1 MQYKLERALSMKNS
15 ITSSLI
21 LLPYLYLFIFI
32 AILPGGEKNMVV
44 GALISIFASLA
55 VISKQNIKQ
64 NLSNYTFWI
73 VLLFTT
79 FISLKYLLQSASP
92 SMLRATL
99 SVSLLM
105 LVFPL
110 RLINQRSLMWMSF
123 VGSIALTAFIS
134 YHLLYLGTR
143 RGDLLLNAIPYSTLC
158 GTIAVLALY
167 QFIETKKLL
176 PIATTLLSVSSILIS
191 ETRGVW
197 LALLCAFSI
206 LLFIYLRT
214 QKKHWKILG
223 AMLTIFFTISFVF
236 KDQLTER
243 YEKTE
248 REYAAIQSGDYGT
261 SIGLR
266 LQMWQAATEI
276 GKRNFWIGAGSEHKK
291 VFLNLVDEELIER
304 SLAKFHPD
312 QYHNQFF
319 ENFAKMGIIGLIFTL
334 MLFFVPLY
342 YAATKRNEKSS
353 LIFSL
358 VAFYFIACLTDS
370 PLWYA
375 ETTLMYLMLIIPLC
389 NDQLSFKQKIKT
401 N

>member
-1 MQYKLERALSMKNS
+1 MKNS

-21 LLPYLYLFIFI
+21 LLPYFYLFIFI
-32 AILPGGEKNMVV
+32 AILPGGEKNMIV
-44 GALISIFASLA
+44 GSLISIFASLA
-55 VISKQNIKQ
+55 FLSKQSIKQ

-105 LVFPL
+105 LVFPIG
-110 RLINQRSLMWMSF
+110 LINQRSLMWMSF

-134 YHLLYLGTR
+134 YHLLFLGTE

-158 GTIAVLALY
+158 GTIAILGLY

-176 PIATTLLSVSSILIS
+176 PITTALLSISSILIS

-197 LALLCAFSI
+197 LALLCALSI
-206 LLFIYLRT
+206 LFFFYLRV
-214 QKKHWKILG
+214 QKKRWKILG
-223 AMLTIFFTISFVF
+223 VMLMVFCAISVLF
-236 KDQLTER
+236 KSQLVER
-243 YEKTE
+243 YENTE
-248 REYAAIQSGDYGT
+248 KEIAAMQSGYYGT

-266 LQMWQAATEI
+266 FQMWQAATEI
-276 GKRNFWIGAGSEHKK
+276 GKRNFWVGAGSEHKK
-291 VFLNLVDEELIER
+291 VFLNLVDEGLIEP

-319 ENFAKMGIIGLIFTL
+319 ENFAKMGIIGLFFTL
-334 MLFFVPLY
+334 MLFLVPLY
-342 YAATKRNEKSS
+342 YAATQRNEKSS

-389 NDQLSFKQKIKT
+389 NDQLSFKQKNKDELV
-401 N
+401 

>member
-1 MQYKLERALSMKNS
+1 MQYKLEHTLFIKKN
-15 ITSSLI
+15 IISSLI
-21 LLPYLYLFIFI
+21 LLPYFYLFTFI
-32 AILPGGEKNMVV
+32 ATLPGGEKNMVT
-44 GALISIFASLA
+44 GALISIFASLTI
-55 VISKQNIKQ
+55 ISKHNIKQ
-64 NLSNYTFWI
+64 NLSNYTFWV
-73 VLLFTT
+73 VLLFTA

-105 LVFPL
+105 LVFPI
-110 RLINQRSLMWMSF
+110 RLINHRSLMWMSF
-123 VGSIALTAFIS
+123 IGSITLTAFIS

-143 RGDLLLNAIPYSTLC
+143 RADLLLNAIPYSTIC

-167 QFIETKKLL
+167 QLIETRKLL
-176 PIATTLLSVSSILIS
+176 PIMTVLLSVSSILIS

-197 LALLCAFSI
+197 LALLCALSI
-206 LLFIYLRT
+206 LLFFYLRT
-214 QKKHWKILG
+214 QKKRWKILG
-223 AMLTIFFTISFVF
+223 VMLTIFLVVSFVF
-236 KDQLTER
+236 KDQLTKR

-266 LQMWQAATEI
+266 FQMWQAATEI
-276 GKRNFWIGAGSEHKK
+276 GKRNLWVGAGSEHKK
-291 VFLNLVDEELIER
+291 VFLSLVDEGLIEP
-304 SLAKFHPD
+304 SLAKFYPD

-334 MLFFVPLY
+334 MLFLVPLY

-389 NDQLSFKQKIKT
+389 NDQLSFKPKTKT

>member
-1 MQYKLERALSMKNS
+1 MKNN
-15 ITSSLI
+15 IINSLI
-21 LLPYLYLFIFI
+21 LLPYFYLFIFI

-44 GALISIFASLA
+44 VALISIFASLA
-55 VISKQNIKQ
+55 VVSKHSIKQ

-73 VLLFTT
+73 FLLFTA

-92 SMLRATL
+92 SMLRAAL

-105 LVFPL
+105 IIFPL
-110 RLINQRSLMWMSF
+110 KLLNQRSLMWMSF
-123 VGSIALTAFIS
+123 IGSIVLTAFIS
-134 YHLLYLGTR
+134 YHLLYLGTH

-176 PIATTLLSVSSILIS
+176 PIATTLLSISSILIS
-191 ETRGVW
+191 ETRGIW
-197 LALLCAFSI
+197 LALLCALSI
-206 LLFIYLRT
+206 LLFFYLRT
-214 QKKHWKILG
+214 QKKRWRILG
-223 AMLTIFFTISFVF
+223 AMLIVFFSISFIF
-236 KDQLTER
+236 QDQVTER
-243 YEKTE
+243 YERTE
-248 REYAAIQSGDYGT
+248 REYAAIQRGDYGT

-266 LQMWQAATEI
+266 FQMWEAATEI
-276 GKRNFWIGAGSEHKK
+276 GKRNLWVGVGSEHKK
-291 VFLNLVDEELIER
+291 VFLNLVDEGLVEP

-334 MLFFVPLY
+334 MLFLVPLY
-342 YAATKRNEKSS
+342 YAVTKRNEKSS

-375 ETTLMYLMLIIPLC
+375 ETTLMYMMLIIPLC
-389 NDQLSFKQKIKT
+389 NDQLSFKPEIKT

>member
-1 MQYKLERALSMKNS
+1 MKKNV
-15 ITSSLI
+15 INSLI
-21 LLPYLYLFIFI
+21 LLPYFYLFIFI

-44 GALISIFASLA
+44 GAVISIFTSLA
-55 VISKQNIKQ
+55 VVSKQTIKQ

-73 VLLFTT
+73 ILLFSA
-79 FISLKYLLQSASP
+79 FISLKYLFQSASP

-105 LVFPL
+105 LVFPI
-110 RLINQRSLMWMSF
+110 RLLNERSLMWMSF
-123 VGSIALTAFIS
+123 IGSIALAAFIS
-134 YHLLYLGTR
+134 YHLLYLGTHR
-143 RGDLLLNAIPYSTLC
+143 RDLLLNAIPYSTLC

-176 PIATTLLSVSSILIS
+176 PIATILLSISSILIS

-197 LALLCAFSI
+197 LAVLCSFSI
-206 LLFIYLRT
+206 LLFFYLRT
-214 QKKHWKILG
+214 QRKRWKILG
-223 AMLTIFFTISFVF
+223 VMLTVFFTVSFIF

-248 REYAAIQSGDYGT
+248 REYAAIQDGDYGT

-276 GKRNFWIGAGSEHKK
+276 GKRNFLVGAGSEHKQE
-291 VFLNLVDEELIER
+291 FFNLVDEGLIEP

-319 ENFAKMGIIGLIFTL
+319 ENFAKMGVIGLIFTL
-334 MLFFVPLY
+334 MLFLVPLY
-342 YAATKRNEKSS
+342 YAATKRNEKSI

-389 NDQLSFKQKIKT
+389 NDQLSFKPQTPNKNELI
-401 N
+401 

>member
-1 MQYKLERALSMKNS
+1 MPHNFERTLSMKNNV
-15 ITSSLI
+15 INSLI
-21 LLPYLYLFIFI
+21 LLPYFYLFIFI
-32 AILPGGEKNMVV
+32 AILPGGEKNMVI
-44 GALISIFASLA
+44 GAVISIFTSLA
-55 VISKQNIKQ
+55 VVSKQTIKQ

-73 VLLFTT
+73 IILFSA
-79 FISLKYLLQSASP
+79 FISLKYLFQSASP

-105 LVFPL
+105 LVFPI
-110 RLINQRSLMWMSF
+110 RLLNQRSLMWMSF
-123 VGSIALTAFIS
+123 IGSIALTIFIS
-134 YHLLYLGTR
+134 YHLLFLGTE
-143 RGDLLLNAIPYSTLC
+143 RGNLLLNAIPYSTLC
-158 GTIAVLALY
+158 GAIAILALY

-176 PIATTLLSVSSILIS
+176 PIATALLSISSILIS
-191 ETRGVW
+191 ETRGIW
-197 LALLCAFSI
+197 LAFLCALSI
-206 LLFIYLRT
+206 LLFFYLRA
-214 QKKHWKILG
+214 QKRRWKIFG
-223 AMLTIFFTISFVF
+223 VMLTVFFTVSILF
-236 KDQLTER
+236 KDQLIER
-243 YEKTE
+243 YEYTE
-248 REYAAIQSGDYGT
+248 KEYSAIQSGYYGT

-276 GKRNFWIGAGSEHKK
+276 GKRNFWVGAGSEHKK
-291 VFLNLVDEELIER
+291 VFLNLVDEDLIEP

-334 MLFFVPLY
+334 MLFLVPLY
-342 YAATKRNEKSS
+342 YAATKKNEKSS

-375 ETTLMYLMLIIPLC
+375 ETTLMYMMLVVPLC
-389 NDQLSFKQKIKT
+389 NDQLSFKPKIKT